1 MAATEEQ
8 IRAALARVI
17 DPELRK
23 DLVELEMV
31 RGIAIDGGDVTV
43 GVALTI
49 PGCPLKA
56 TIDNPKAKAILEEF
70 AAQIGKTTPRGV
82 TSYQET
88 ESHTA
93 FINGDAAF
101 MRNWPYAWAELQKP
115 GSAVA
120 GRVGVVSLGDGTQGS
135 WGFSMLRGSR
145 WRPCLWWTP
154 CWDRMRF
161 TPPRLSK
168 KPCRSRALC

>member
-56 TIDNPKAKAILEEF
+56 TIDE
-70 AAQIGKTTPRGV
+70 IG
-82 TSYQET
+82 
-88 ESHTA
+88 
-93 FINGDAAF
+93 
-101 MRNWPYAWAELQKP
+101 
-115 GSAVA
+115 
-120 GRVGVVSLGDGTQGS
+120 
-135 WGFSMLRGSR
+135 
-145 WRPCLWWTP
+145 
-154 CWDRMRF
+154 
-161 TPPRLSK
+161 
-168 KPCRSRALC
+168 RAHV

>member
-56 TIDNPKAKAILEEF
+56 TIDADVTRDGWVQALEEMYAQLDG
-70 AAQIGKTTPRGV
+70 AAAPSNERRQLV
-82 TSYQET
+82 A
-88 ESHTA
+88 TA
-93 FINGDAAF
+93 IRFGSLRVMGGQGDAVAQ
-101 MRNWPYAWAELQKP
+101 AEK
-115 GSAVA
+115 
-120 GRVGVVSLGDGTQGS
+120 
-135 WGFSMLRGSR
+135 
-145 WRPCLWWTP
+145 
-154 CWDRMRF
+154 
-161 TPPRLSK
+161 
-168 KPCRSRALC
+168 